1 MIERTYRYYGGVV
14 EAQFELVNIDLPR
27 GKSIGGQHKIILV
40 PKFRIF
46 EFKEITKEDFE
57 NNVVQIIS
65 EKHLTYTVPQGQKT
79 QIDFVPKTQKN
90 VMARQFDVAHLVFS
104 NEANSGD
111 IKSNSQSID
120 SNTSLWKDTFIEE
133 KAVSD
138 YRFSLQLTPFLVNN
152 KDHKHGRLHAH
163 AIIRTVDEIIVPDK
177 VELPVQ
183 KRCDYIDQQS
193 MNQCEEKVL
202 EGVRFCSQHQNLITD
217 RAPDGCFGD
226 GLFGGLGGTKRL
238 WDRFL
243 SPLGLDYSNSQGCF
257 RGRNLNPVGCFS
269 NSVPLQSRFGCGLGS
284 LLSLIALLWLLW
296 SLLFGSSSGC
306 NQAQSIVAPKTDT
319 VYVEVFR
326 ELKDTLKIVKNIV
339 DSTTTNN
346 YEMVS
351 LPNVQFFTDSDKL
364 LPSSS
369 KELQVLAEY
378 LIKNDSLQATILGH
392 TDNTGDS
399 KSNMDLSQRRAE
411 AVKKFLENI
420 GVKGSNLV
428 AKGKGDTEPK
438 ADNASKE
445 GRLMNRR
452 VEVKL
457 QQTQTSTNNRTE
469 RIDTSA
475 ILKSRRR

>member
-1 MIERTYRYYGGVV
+1 MIERTYKYYGGVV
-14 EAQFELVNIDLPR
+14 DAQFELLNVELPR
-27 GKSIGGQHKIILV
+27 GKSIGGQHRIQLV
-40 PKFRIF
+40 PKFRLF
-46 EFKEITKEDFE
+46 EFKEISKEDFE
-57 NNVVQIIS
+57 NNITQIIS
-65 EKHLTYTVPQGQKT
+65 GKHLSYFTPTGQKT
-79 QIDFVPKTQKN
+79 QIDFVPKNQKN
-90 VMARQFDVAHLVFS
+90 VLARQFDVAYLVFH
-104 NEANSGD
+104 NEVNSTE
-111 IKSNSQSID
+111 IESNSQSID
-120 SNTSLWKDTFIEE
+120 SNTYLWKDTFIEE
-133 KAVSD
+133 EAISD
-138 YRFSLQLTPFLVNN
+138 YRFSLPLTPFLVNN
-152 KDHKHGRLHAH
+152 KDHKHGRLHAN

-177 VELPVQ
+177 VELPLQ
-183 KRCDYIDQQS
+183 KRCDYIDQLT

-202 EGVRFCSQHQNLITD
+202 DGVRFCSQHQNLITD

-243 SPLGLDYSNSQGCF
+243 SPLGLDYSNSQGCL
-257 RGRNLNPVGCFS
+257 RGRNLNPIGCFS
-269 NSVPLQSRFGCGLGS
+269 NAVPVQSRFGCGLGS

-296 SLLFGSSSGC
+296 SLLFGSNSGC
-306 NQAQSIVAPKTDT
+306 NQAQPIVAPKTDT

-399 KSNMDLSQRRAE
+399 KSNMELSQRRAE

-420 GVKGSNLV
+420 GVKESNLV

-438 ADNASKE
+438 ADNTTKE

-475 ILKSRRR
+475 IIKSRRR